1 MVADNIHEVI
11 AQLDVIVDD
20 ARARQDPLGYFAAM
34 YRAVT
39 IRIKD
44 DIAAGRFEDGP
55 RMDRV
60 DTTFANFYLRAYEQH
75 RTGGTPSGP
84 WSLAFDFARRSKA
97 GVFQHLLLGMNA
109 HINFDL
115 AQAVF
120 ESDEDLPALRH
131 DYDRIND
138 VLTELLGPLQNKV
151 ESHIFGAPFVDFV
164 LGQLDERFAGWEMA
178 KARAHAWEHA
188 QELDGAGS
196 ADERAK
202 VIAHM
207 DHYTQ
212 SIARRL
218 LLPGGKSSTLWC
230 VVQRLEKTDV
240 RAIIAS
246 IESVG

>member
-1 MVADNIHEVI
+1 MAANNIHEVI
-11 AQLDVIVDD
+11 SQLDVIVDD
-20 ARARQDPLGYFAAM
+20 ARARRDPLGYFAAM

-39 IRIKD
+39 IQIKD

-84 WSLAFDFARRSKA
+84 WRLAFDFAGRSTA

-120 ESDEDLPALRH
+120 ESDEDLASLRQ

-138 VLTELLGPLQNKV
+138 VLTSLLGPLQDKV
-151 ESHIFGAPFVDFV
+151 ESHIFGAPLVDFV

-188 QELDGAGS
+188 EELNDAES
-196 ADERAK
+196 AEARAK
-202 VIAHM
+202 VIAHT
-207 DHYTQ
+207 DGFTQ
-212 SIARRL
+212 SLARTL
-218 LLPGGKSSTLWC
+218 LLPAGKSATLWC
-230 VVQRLEKTDV
+230 VLQRLEKTDV
-240 RAIIAS
+240 RAIITS

>member
-1 MVADNIHEVI
+1 MVANNIQEVI
-11 AQLDVIVDD
+11 AQLDIIVDD
-20 ARARQDPLGYFAAM
+20 TRARRDPLGYFAAM

-39 IRIKD
+39 IRIED
-44 DIAAGRFEDGP
+44 DILAGRFEDGP

-60 DTTFANFYLRAYEQH
+60 DTTFANYYLRAYEQH
-75 RTGGTPSGP
+75 RNGGTPSGP
-84 WSLAFDFARRSKA
+84 WRLAFDLAGRSTP

-120 ESDEDLPALRH
+120 ESDEALPALRH

-138 VLTELLGPLQNKV
+138 VLVDLLGPLQNVV
-151 ESHIFGAPFVDFV
+151 ESHIRGASLIDFA
-164 LGQLDERFAGWEMA
+164 LGQLDEQFAGWEMG

-188 QELDGAGS
+188 KELDAAAGE
-196 ADERAK
+196 AQRAK
-202 VIAHM
+202 VVAHM
-207 DHYTQ
+207 DGFTQ
-212 SIARRL
+212 SLARDL
-218 LLPGGKSSTLWC
+218 LLPGAKSSTLWC
-230 VVQRLEKTDV
+230 VLQRLEKTNV

>member
-1 MVADNIHEVI
+1 MAANNIHEVI
-11 AQLDVIVDD
+11 SQLDVIVDD
-20 ARARQDPLGYFAAM
+20 ARARRDPLGYFAAM

-84 WSLAFDFARRSKA
+84 WRLAFDFAGRSTA

-120 ESDEDLPALRH
+120 ESDENLASLRQ

-138 VLTELLGPLQNKV
+138 VLTSLLGPLQDKV
-151 ESHIFGAPFVDFV
+151 ESHIFGAPLVDFV

-188 QELDGAGS
+188 QELEDAES
-196 ADERAK
+196 AEARAK
-202 VIAHM
+202 VIAHT
-207 DHYTQ
+207 DGFTQ
-212 SIARRL
+212 SLARTL
-218 LLPGGKSSTLWC
+218 LLPAGKSSTLWC
-230 VVQRLEKTDV
+230 VLQRLEKTDV
-240 RAIIAS
+240 RAIITS